1 MKILIRGAGDLAS
14 GVAWRLYQAGYKK
27 ILMTDIAVPTTVR
40 RTVAFSPAIY
50 QGEATVEGVTGRLV
64 TDEAGTEAAHA
75 AGEIAVI
82 ADPGTSCLAWFKPDV
97 LVDGI
102 LAKYN
107 TGTKIDDADLVLGKG
122 PGFTAK
128 VDVDFA
134 IETKRGHYLGRIIS
148 EGSPVPD
155 TGVPGNIAG
164 FTSER
169 IIRAGAD
176 GVFKGLRKIGD
187 LVKAGEELAVVK
199 TENGAE
205 VVTYANIAGVVRG
218 MLQDGVQVT
227 EGMKSGDV
235 DPRGEVDYCRSISD
249 KSLAIGG
256 GVLQAVSK
264 YAHEH
269 DLEK

>member
-14 GVAWRLYQAGYKK
+14 GVAWRLYQAGYIE

-50 QGEATVEGVTGRLV
+50 DGEAQVEGVKARLV
-64 TDEAGTEAAHA
+64 TDKAGADAAHA
-75 AGEIAVI
+75 DGEIAVI
-82 ADPGTSCLAWFKPDV
+82 ADPETTCLNWYQPDV
-97 LVDGI
+97 LIDGI

-107 TGTKIDDADLVLGKG
+107 TGTKIDDAPLVIGMG

-128 VDVDFA
+128 QDVDYA

-176 GVFKGLRKIGD
+176 GTFKALRKIGD
-187 LVKAGEELAVVK
+187 LVKAGEELAVVT
-199 TENGAE
+199 TEGGDE

-218 MLQDGVQVT
+218 MLQDGVIVT
-227 EGMKSGDV
+227 KGMKSGDV
-235 DPRGEVDYCRSISD
+235 DPRGEVSYCQTISD
-249 KSLAIGG
+249 KALAIGG
-256 GVLQAVSK
+256 GVLQAVS
-264 YAHEH
+264 AFEH
-269 DLEK
+269 GMMPA